1 MIIDFFGRASG
12 DYAIVISRILIM
24 APYGSSSS
32 HLVPSTL
39 IVGQVTR
46 GVLLSRRTNPSSYII
61 NSQSQLISSSVGCLG
76 LQQSRL

>member
-32 HLVPSTL
+32 HLVPSRL

-46 GVLLSRRTNPSSYII
+46 GVLLSRRTNPSYII